1 MIKGIIGA
9 VIGDIAGSSREG
21 KPISRKSFKLFTKDS
36 SVTDDS
42 TLTIAVA
49 EWILDRENVDIAQ
62 SLIKWATEYPHAG
75 YGSSFKRFLA
85 QGSHVCPGSTHN
97 GAVMRVS
104 PVGYL
109 ASSLDECME
118 MARES
123 ALPSHDTPQAIAAA
137 QAAAAAVFMARTGRS
152 KHEIREFLESQFG
165 YNLHRSYDQV
175 RAEVLQARASRDTDY
190 EASHER
196 IVGAEPA
203 VQDALTAFLAGN
215 DYEDVIRKAIYMGG
229 DADTEA
235 AIAGGIAAAYY
246 GVPEEIIQQALVY
259 IPSDMLAIINK
270 VDGTSWKPSKLIP
283 PKSSRWSI
291 HDVVICGCNA
301 DETEGERAFHLTR
314 PSRFRRHHNE
324 GYPIH
329 VTGLQME
336 KTLDQIKVLRR
347 KCEDDKHVRWHL
359 HDVGI
364 ESGVFTVEQ
373 FRELF
378 GWALE
383 LDNVLVTPTLLNR

>member
-9 VIGDIAGSSREG
+9 VIGDIAGSSRES
-21 KPISRKSFKLFTKDS
+21 KPVSRKTFKLFTKES
-36 SVTDDS
+36 SVTDDT

-49 EWILDRENVDIAQ
+49 EWMLDRQDVDVAQ

-85 QGSHVCPGSTHN
+85 QGGHVCPGSTHN

-123 ALPSHDTPQAIAAA
+123 ALPSHDSPQAIAAA
-137 QAAAAAVFMARTGRS
+137 QAAAAAVFMARIGRS
-152 KHEIREFLESQFG
+152 KQEIREFLESQFG

-175 RAEVLQARASRDTDY
+175 RDEVLQARTSRDTDY

-203 VQDALTAFLAGN
+203 VQDALIAFLAGS

-246 GVPEEIIQQALVY
+246 GIPEEIIQQALVY
-259 IPSDMLAIINK
+259 IPSDMLAVINK
-270 VDGTSWKPSKLIP
+270 VDGTAWRPSKVIP
-283 PKSSRWSI
+283 PKSSRWSVNDI
-291 HDVVICGCNA
+291 IICGCNA

-314 PSRFRRHHNE
+314 PSRFRRHHNH

-329 VTGLQME
+329 IAGVDTKITM
-336 KTLDQIKVLRR
+336 DQIRVLRH
-347 KCEDDKHVRWHL
+347 KCEDEKNVRWHL